1 MYVGDVKSLLKG
13 PEKPGYN
20 LLNLLDIRV
29 HYNLKHHTY
38 MVSAYVRH
46 EEEQ

>member
-1 MYVGDVKSLLKG
+1 MDDVKSRLKG
-13 PEKPGYN
+13 PDKPGDN

-29 HYNLKHHTY
+29 HCNLKLQKY

-46 EEEQ
+46 VS

>member
-1 MYVGDVKSLLKG
+1 MYVGDVKSCLKG
-13 PEKPGYN
+13 PDKPGDN

-29 HYNLKHHTY
+29 HCNLNFRNII

-46 EEEQ
+46 VR